1 MLTERRAAV
10 LRSIVDEY
18 IDSAQPVASRT
29 VALKYLAHVSP
40 ATIRNEMMRLEE
52 EGYISQPHT
61 SAGRVPSDKGY
72 RYYVE
77 RLMREE
83 APSREMGLMVR
94 HQFHQV
100 EERLEDWARLAAVVL
115 SAHVQAVAVV
125 TAPRTRPARLRW
137 LELVKLQE
145 LLALLVVVLQ
155 HAQVRQQLLALPEA
169 REQDELSALARS
181 LSERFA
187 GLGAQEVRSRLEGL
201 PEVERSVMEAVASIL
216 EAEDRASHEAAAVEG
231 LRDVLHQPEF
241 EERERVLGLL
251 EFLEGSRLGRLLP
264 FPTPQRGQ
272 VQVII
277 GSEHPEA
284 SLRHYSVV
292 AAAYGL
298 PGAVGAVALVGPTR
312 LRYGRAVGM
321 VRFVASLL
329 DELIAAS
336 FGG

>member
-1 MLTERRAAV
+1 MLTERRAAI

-18 IDSAQPVASRT
+18 VDSAQPVASRV
-29 VALKYLAHVSP
+29 VALKYLGHVSP
-40 ATIRNEMMRLEE
+40 ATIRNEMVRLEE

-83 APSREMGLMVR
+83 APSLEMGLMVR

-115 SAHVQAVAVV
+115 AAHVQAVAVV
-125 TAPRTRPARLRW
+125 TAPHSRPARLRW

-155 HAQVRQQLLALPEA
+155 QAQVRQQLLPLPEPL
-169 REQDELSALARS
+169 EQDDLSALARS

-187 GLGAQEVRSRLEGL
+187 GLGAHDLRQRLEGL
-201 PEVERSVMEAVASIL
+201 THLERLVMEAVASLL
-216 EAEDRASHEAAAVEG
+216 EAADRAGYEPAAIEG
-231 LRDVLHQPEF
+231 LREALSQPEF
-241 EERERVLGLL
+241 QERERVLGLL
-251 EFLEGSRLGRLLP
+251 DFLEGSRLGRLLP
-264 FPTPQRGQ
+264 FPVPPRGQ

-277 GSEHPEA
+277 GAEHPESA
-284 SLRHYSVV
+284 LHHYSVV
-292 AAAYGL
+292 AATYGQ
-298 PGAVGAVALVGPTR
+298 PQAVGTVALVGPTR

-329 DELIAAS
+329 DELMAAS

>member
-1 MLTERRAAV
+1 MV
-10 LRSIVDEY
+10 
-18 IDSAQPVASRT
+18 
-29 VALKYLAHVSP
+29 
-40 ATIRNEMMRLEE
+40 RLEE

-115 SAHVQAVAVV
+115 AAHVQALAVV
-125 TAPRTRPARLRW
+125 TAPRNRPARLRW

-155 HAQVRQQLLALPEA
+155 QAQVRQQLLPLPEPV
-169 REQDELSALARS
+169 EQDDLSVLSRS

-187 GLGAQEVRSRLEGL
+187 GQDAQDVRSRLEGL
-201 PEVERSVMEAVASIL
+201 SPLERTVMEAVAAIL
-216 EAEDRASHEAAAVEG
+216 EAEDRSSHEPAAIEG
-231 LRDVLHQPEF
+231 LREAISQPEF
-241 EERERVLGLL
+241 QERERVLELL
-251 EFLEGSRLGRLLP
+251 GFLEGSGLGRLLP
-264 FPTPQRGQ
+264 FPAPPRGQ

-277 GSEHPEA
+277 GSEHPES

-292 AAAYGL
+292 AAAYGH
-298 PGAVGAVALVGPTR
+298 PSATGTVALVGPTR

-329 DELIAAS
+329 DELISAS